1 MFDEIRNRIE
11 AAETIAELNAV
22 HTDYKKL
29 IEAGAFKASTNDFI
43 KLMDIYNDLNQLFI
57 NRLGRIRKVI

>member
-1 MFDEIRNRIE
+1 MFDEIQNRIE
-11 AAETIAELNAV
+11 AAETIAELNTV
-22 HTDYKKL
+22 HADYKKL

-57 NRLGRIRKVI
+57 IRLGKIRNII